1 MHEILNHAPKTVDE
15 VASRAT
21 RKRVLFIAEAVT
33 LAHVARVHALAQM
46 LDPELFEICV
56 ASDPRYDALI
66 GPHRFESRA
75 ITTISSA
82 RFAAALEKGR
92 PIYDLPTLAAY
103 VEEDRRVIDEFG
115 PDVVVGDFRL
125 SLNVSARL
133 AGVPYINI
141 TNAGWSPYAKLKITI
156 PDIALARV
164 LGVSVAQALFDIAR
178 PFAFAMHAMP
188 INRLRKRFGLRS
200 LPFDLR
206 YIYTDG
212 DFTLYAD
219 IPDLFVVHP
228 LPSNHAFLGA
238 VLWSPSMPLPSWW
251 NALPNDR
258 PIVYVTLGSS
268 GQSALLPVV
277 LDILGELPVTVIAA
291 TAGRITLDLIPPNAF
306 VADYLPGSLAAARAS
321 VVICNG
327 GSATCYQAFSAGVPV
342 IGIASNLDQYLYMR
356 AVEDAEAGIL
366 IRPQH
371 VRRKLAGSINAAL
384 SSKTLTQRARRLRL
398 AIEEYDPSAVLERTL
413 SKAIAKPINASSAE
427 SILAMGD

>member
-1 MHEILNHAPKTVDE
+1 MQEPKNIDAVAP
-15 VASRAT
+15 RAE
-21 RKRVLFIAEAVT
+21 RKRVLLIAEAVT

-46 LDPELFEICV
+46 LDPERFEICI

-75 ITTISSA
+75 ITTIPGT
-82 RFAAALEKGR
+82 RFAAALDKGR
-92 PIYDLPTLAAY
+92 PIYDLPTLVAY
-103 VEEDRRVIDEFG
+103 VEEDRRVIDEFA
-115 PDVVVGDFRL
+115 PDVVIGDFRL
-125 SLNVSARL
+125 SLTVSARL

-141 TNAGWSPYAKLKITI
+141 TNAGWSPYAQLKFTI
-156 PDIALARV
+156 PDIALSHL
-164 LGVSVAQALFDIAR
+164 LGVPLAQTLFDIAR

-206 YIYTDG
+206 YIYTDA

-219 IPDLFVVHP
+219 VPELFTLDR

-238 VLWSPSMPLPSWW
+238 VLWSPSMAMPSWW
-251 NALPNDR
+251 DELSNDR

-277 LDILGELPVTVIAA
+277 LEILGELPVTVIAA
-291 TAGRITLDLIPPNAF
+291 TAGRITLDRIPPNTF
-306 VADYLPGSLAAARAS
+306 VADYLPGSLAAASAS

-327 GSATCYQAFSAGVPV
+327 GSATCYQAFAAGVPL

-356 AVEDAEAGIL
+356 AVEDAKAGIL

-371 VRRKLAGSINAAL
+371 VTATLAESMKALL
-384 SSKTLTQRARRLRL
+384 SSKILIQGAQRLRL
-398 AIEEYDPSAVLERTL
+398 AIKKNPPAIVLEQTL
-413 SKAIAKPINASSAE
+413 LKVIASRIDPLKAE
-427 SILAMGD
+427 